1 MGTVIVSVINNIDRL
16 CVLLTLTNLVE
27 YVSKCK
33 LHVFLVV
40 I

>member
-1 MGTVIVSVINNIDRL
+1 MGTVIVSVINKIDRL
-16 CVLLTLTNLVE
+16 CALLTLTNFVE